1 MEEKRDFRYRRYR
14 SLFWPILLIG
24 AGVVWMLANLN
35 LIPAISWRLLI
46 RMWPLF
52 LIVAGLDVLFGR
64 RSPIIGGLIGLGAVA
79 LVVGLLYFAPSLDL
93 DTGGELKTLT
103 FTEPI
108 GGATSARIDLDLE
121 RYPTM
126 VETVSSSNLL
136 IEAELDT
143 FTDVAFTASGDQK
156 KSVRLEA
163 DTDYSF
169 DLNWLE
175 SITVDARWEI
185 GLSPDVPLDLTVDVG
200 SGSATLDLMD
210 LDLTD
215 LMIDGGSG
223 SVDLTLPASASE
235 YDVEI
240 DGGSGSFNMEL
251 ADGADIRAEIEVGSG
266 HFDIEI
272 GSGADFEAR
281 IDGGSGSITIDVP
294 NNVGVRVDIEDSGSG
309 SVRVPSKYNLV
320 DDYGDDDRDTGV
332 WESDGFSSASH
343 RVEITYDGGSGSFTL
358 R

>member
-1 MEEKRDFRYRRYR
+1 MEEKRTFRYR

-24 AGVVWMLANLN
+24 AGVVWLLANLN
-35 LIPAISWRLLI
+35 LIPALDWRLLV

-64 RSPIIGGLIGLGAVA
+64 RSPVIGGLIGLGAVA
-79 LVVGLLYFAPSLDL
+79 LVVALLYFAPSLDL

-108 GGATSARIDLDLE
+108 VGVTSARIDLDLE
-121 RYPTM
+121 RYPTT
-126 VETVSSSNLL
+126 VETLSSSNLL
-136 IEAELDT
+136 IDADLGT
-143 FTDVAFTASGDQK
+143 FTGVVFTASGDQK
-156 KSVRLEA
+156 KSVRLEPVI
-163 DTDYSF
+163 DYSF
-169 DLNWLE
+169 DLDWLQ

-200 SGSATLDLMD
+200 SGSTTLDLIE

-215 LMIDGGSG
+215 LKVDGGSG
-223 SVDLTLPASASE
+223 SVILTLPASASE

-240 DGGSGSFNMEL
+240 DGGSGTFDMEL
-251 ADGADIRAEIEVGSG
+251 ADGADIRAVIEVGSG
-266 HFDIEI
+266 YFDIEI
-272 GSGADFEAR
+272 GSGADFDAR

-294 NNVGVRVDIEDSGSG
+294 NDVGVRVDIEDSGSG